1 MRLGTYPCDISPK
14 TLAAKVYGA
23 KSIDERHRHRYEF
36 NNTYRE
42 RMQDL

>member
-1 MRLGTYPCDISPK
+1 MRLGTYPCHIAPK
-14 TLAAKVYGA
+14 TLAAKVYGV
-23 KSIDERHRHRYEF
+23 KSVDERHRHRYEF